1 VASFFSGLVVRLLLS
16 VWVLLPAPWWGWR
29 DGSLWAV
36 WSGGSLEFFGGR
48 GPASDLNV
56 PLACELLA
64 SGWRWFCGRP

>member
-1 VASFFSGLVVRLLLS
+1 MKYDKMS
-16 VWVLLPAPWWGWR
+16 VWVLLPGPWWGWR

-56 PLACELLA
+56 PLACKQKLHYEE
-64 SGWRWFCGRP
+64 SQSPPGS